1 MLFTGYSQISGVG
14 TYFPDQIVTSRELL
28 EELKTE
34 RRFGIAH
41 DWIDRKV
48 GINERRYAPDDAKP
62 SELSILAA
70 HQAIEDAGISPKDI
84 SAVIYCGI
92 VGDQI
97 EPSTAHNIQAQIG
110 AYNAICRDVQNAC
123 HGFCDGMQDAD
134 MMIGSGAQHVLVVS
148 TELTRVSRL
157 AFPRLQRTEGKDNF
171 MSMIGGLTVGDGA
184 GAMILSRKEFDGRG
198 IQKINFHSEGKYAD
212 LCKYGYDI
220 TNGKYEG
227 CMSMAKISGVMIRLN
242 GQLLKKTLGALSWT
256 KESIDHLV
264 MHQIGQRPFDC
275 MLKLMGVDKSK
286 APKTIDRYG
295 NLTTATIPA
304 NYELLKKSG
313 SLKSGDRCL
322 IVGGGSGVILS
333 HMGLTI

>member
-1 MLFTGYSQISGVG
+1 MLFTGHSQISGVG
-14 TYFPDQIVTSRELL
+14 SYFPEQIVTSQELL

-34 RRFGIAH
+34 TRFGIGH

-48 GINERRYAPDDAKP
+48 GINERRYAPDHAKP
-62 SELSILAA
+62 SELAIIVA

-97 EPSTAHNIQAQIG
+97 EPSTAHNIQARIG
-110 AYNAICRDVQNAC
+110 AHNAMCRDVQNAC

-134 MMIGSGAQHVLVVS
+134 MMIGSGAEHVLVVS

-157 AFPRLQRTEGKDNF
+157 AFPRLQRIKKKDNF

-184 GAMILSRKEFDGRG
+184 GAMILSRKETTEKG

-220 TNGKYEG
+220 VNGKYEG

-242 GQLLKKTLGALSWT
+242 GRLLKRTLTALNWT
-256 KESIDHLV
+256 KGSIDHLI
-264 MHQIGQRPFDC
+264 MHQVGQRTFDG
-275 MLKLMGVDKSK
+275 MLKLTGVF
-286 APKTIDRYG
+286 I
-295 NLTTATIPA
+295 
-304 NYELLKKSG
+304 
-313 SLKSGDRCL
+313 L
-322 IVGGGSGVILS
+322 IGPVFEIQ
-333 HMGLTI
+333 